1 MRKAFTL
8 GEIMIVV
15 AIIGIILIIVIF
27 SFLRARETSR
37 ATAYQGN
44 LRQIESTKDPREN
57 SATACQGNLK
67 QIESAKEQWALENKQ
82 PSNADCTFAS
92 IVGSTLY
99 IKTTPV
105 CPSGGTYTVNAVNA
119 DPTCSIGVNANNPS
133 WSHVLL
139 RAN

>member
-1 MRKAFTL
+1 MRKGFTL
-8 GEIMIVV
+8 VEIMIVV
-15 AIIGIILIIVIF
+15 AIIGIILAIAIP

-37 ATAYQGN
+37 
-44 LRQIESTKDPREN
+44 
-57 SATACQGNLK
+57 ATACQGNLK

-82 PSNADCTFAS
+82 ASNADCEFGS

-99 IKTTPV
+99 IKTTPL
-105 CPSGGTYTVNAVNA
+105 CPSGGSYTVNAVNA
-119 DPTCSIGVNANNPS
+119 DPTCSIGANENTPS